1 MKRIIILNTPEVPI
15 FGTHLFHVKKL
26 CEGFKWNGIDVI
38 EINTLESLYSINLND
53 KDFVYSSNYINCMNE
68 VMIVLRKALF
78 KLQDIYYKYILYPKL
93 KKI

>member
-1 MKRIIILNTPEVPI
+1 MDTIGNKFGNI
-15 FGTHLFHVKKL
+15 F
-26 CEGFKWNGIDVI
+26 I
-38 EINTLESLYSINLND
+38 EIKKQINYIIND
-53 KDFVYSSNYINCMNE
+53 NDFVYSSNYINCMNE

>member
-1 MKRIIILNTPEVPI
+1 MDTIGNKFGNI
-15 FGTHLFHVKKL
+15 FF
-26 CEGFKWNGIDVI
+26 
-38 EINTLESLYSINLND
+38 EINKQISYIINDN
-53 KDFVYSSNYINCMNE
+53 DFVFSSNYINCINE

>member
-1 MKRIIILNTPEVPI
+1 MDRIGSI
-15 FGTHLFHVKKL
+15 F
-26 CEGFKWNGIDVI
+26 I
-38 EINTLESLYSINLND
+38 EIKKQINYIIND
-53 KDFVYSSNYINCMNE
+53 KEFVYSSNYINCMNE

>member
-1 MKRIIILNTPEVPI
+1 MDTIGNKFGNI
-15 FGTHLFHVKKL
+15 FF
-26 CEGFKWNGIDVI
+26 
-38 EINTLESLYSINLND
+38 EINKQISYIINDN
-53 KDFVYSSNYINCMNE
+53 DFVFSSNYMNCINE